1 MTVKPDP
8 PPQVE
13 VGPAGLGPAA
23 ASSLFQLFA
32 AQTLPA
38 GSMDTSVT
46 LWMVPLWKM
55 LMTSPAFVP
64 AGCPAVL
71 SPASSAAER
80 PHMLPTHTS
89 SLPSMFK
96 PHGMLS
102 AGPVKPS
109 GAGWVPSGRIMLTA
123 PVIRAGGPSMYL
135 TICSVMSLNCSM
147 MERLSGSF
155 GCGVFKSMLLATQT
169 LPLLSSA
176 KARTP
181 MPARKVSVLD
191 GSLEGNRTTVSDDE
205 LATQTRFWSSMT
217 MSKGELSPATLTM
230 RPSLMLPPGKNNN

>member
-23 ASSLFQLFA
+23 ASRLFQLFA

-46 LWMVPLWKM
+46 IWMLPLWKM
-55 LMTSPAFVP
+55 WMTSPAFVP
-64 AGCPAVL
+64 GGCPAVL
-71 SPASSAAER
+71 SPANSTAER
-80 PHMLPTHTS
+80 PHILPTQTS

-109 GAGWVPSGRIMLTA
+109 GAGWVPSGRIILTA
-123 PVIRAGGPSMYL
+123 PVIRAGGPSIYL
-135 TICSVMSLNCSM
+135 TIWSVMSLNCSM
-147 MERLSGSF
+147 IDMPSGSL
-155 GCGVFKSMLLATQT
+155 GCGVRKSMLLATQT
-169 LPLLSSA
+169 FSFES
-176 KARTP
+176 KARARTRI
-181 MPARKVSVLD
+181 PARKLSTLD
-191 GSLEGNRTTVSDDE
+191 GSLAGNRTTVSDEE
-205 LATQTRFWSSMT
+205 LATQTRF
-217 MSKGELSPATLTM
+217 
-230 RPSLMLPPGKNNN
+230 